1 MTPPT
6 VNAYYN
12 PSMNEIVF
20 PAGILQPP
28 FFDFKADDAVNYGGI
43 GVVIGHEISH
53 GFDDEGSKFDAKG
66 NLKVWWT
73 SGTRKS
79 FDERTAVLAKQFD
92 AVVPIDS
99 LHING
104 KATLG
109 ENIGDLGGL
118 AIAYTALENALKG
131 KTKETIDGFTP
142 EQRFFLSFA
151 QVWRRNVRP
160 ERLRMQLKTDV
171 HSPAEYRVNASV
183 PNLQAFYD
191 AFGCGQDGTMYLA
204 PEKRAMIWNVQ

>member
-1 MTPPT
+1 M
-6 VNAYYN
+6 
-12 PSMNEIVF
+12 
-20 PAGILQPP
+20 
-28 FFDFKADDAVNYGGI
+28 NYGGI
-43 GVVIGHEISH
+43 GMVIGHEISH
-53 GFDDEGSKFDAKG
+53 GFDDQGSKFDADG

-73 SGTRKS
+73 SGTRNN
-79 FDERTAVLAKQFD
+79 FDERTTVLAKQFD

-118 AIAYTALENALKG
+118 AISYTAMKNALQG
-131 KTKETIDGFTP
+131 KTVEPIDGFTP

-171 HSPAEYRVNASV
+171 HSPAEYRVNASL

-191 AFGCGQDGTMYLA
+191 AFGCGVTGAMYIA
-204 PEKRAMIWNVQ
+204 PEKRATIWNLK